1 MGRTWRLA
9 AGLAWCTTAAALP
22 AAPARAEDPVV
33 VTTVDGNVV
42 IEVEAEIVID
52 DDGPGQVE
60 VEGQGVPAAPAGDAE
75 PEAGPRKLEPLPPV
89 PQLLEKVMQGLLEGM
104 PVKKETLDDVMRR
117 AAGRNRAAAAAA
129 EAAQRKQF
137 IRQQTQQFEQ
147 MLQPLLHV
155 ELALARR
162 SCGGLT
168 PEARREVFAAAR
180 DAVHDVAE
188 QVARRQFEGGGEADH
203 VDVRRAI
210 HERIAAAIGPRAAAD
225 EFAAYERESRERQER
240 RAEAARIR
248 IVAKIDAQLGL
259 TAAQRSAMLEAL
271 RAAWQA
277 SWVRELE
284 DHDGVMVNDLP
295 PAPDFAD
302 AAIAP
307 HLDQAQRRQ
316 WRTWADAA
324 GWNAIPRGGIDWA
337 ELNALQQAQSKPDAW
352 WHP

>member
-1 MGRTWRLA
+1 MGRMWRIA
-9 AGLAWCTTAAALP
+9 AGLAWCMPAAAPL
-22 AAPARAEDPVV
+22 AAVAEEPR
-33 VTTVDGNVV
+33 VV
-42 IEVEAEIVID
+42 IE
-52 DDGPGQVE
+52 DGAGAVRVQVQ
-60 VEGQGVPAAPAGDAE
+60 VQVQVVPAAPAARAAPPDAAAPASE
-75 PEAGPRKLEPLPPV
+75 PGKLEPLPPV

-104 PVKKETLDDVMRR
+104 PGKETLDDVMRR

-203 VDVRRAI
+203 VDIRRAI

-225 EFAAYERESRERQER
+225 ELAAYERESRERQER

-248 IVAKIDAQLGL
+248 IVAKVDAQLGL
-259 TAAQRSAMLEAL
+259 TAAQRAAMLEDL

-277 SWVRELE
+277 AWVRELE
-284 DHDGVMVNDLP
+284 DHDGVMINDLP

-307 HLDQAQRRQ
+307 HLDPVQGRQ
-316 WRTWADAA
+316 WRKWAEAA
-324 GWNAIPRGGIDWA
+324 GWSAIPRGGIDWA
-337 ELNALQQAQSKPDAW
+337 ELNALQQSQSKPDAW